1 GETEVDF
8 EQTLALIRAVGHAQ
22 AFSFKYS
29 PRPGTPAAT
38 MADPVPDDVADDRLQ
53 RLQALINDQQHA
65 FNRNSLGRRTEVLI
79 ERDGKRP
86 GQRIG
91 KSPWL
96 QSIVV
101 ETGAAPGE
109 MLTVDIVAAGP
120 NSLTGAIA
128 QPVAA

>member
-1 GETEVDF
+1 
-8 EQTLALIRAVGHAQ
+8 
-22 AFSFKYS
+22 
-29 PRPGTPAAT
+29 
-38 MADPVPDDVADDRLQ
+38 
-53 RLQALINDQQHA
+53 
-65 FNRNSLGRRTEVLI
+65 
-79 ERDGKRP
+79 DGKRP